1 MTVLVKTE
9 SSVKKLVWVP
19 DGYIN
24 RRPPT
29 TGGESVW
36 GKWDFSHNPDQSSHD
51 SIQSKR
57 SSPYSG
63 GRRPNR
69 PSNGGDNDPHIDIVY
84 IEGYYIIIS
93 ITGPVVVG

>member
-29 TGGESVW
+29 TGGELVW
-36 GKWDFSHNPDQSSHD
+36 DKLDFSHNQD
-51 SIQSKR
+51 QSKR
-57 SSPYSG
+57 SSSYSG
-63 GRRPNR
+63 GRRPRR
-69 PSNGGDNDPHIDIVY
+69 PGNGGDNDPYIDIIT
-84 IEGYYIIIS
+84 IEGHHIIIS

>member
-9 SSVKKLVWVP
+9 SPVKKLVWVP

-24 RRPPT
+24 RRPPAVS
-29 TGGESVW
+29 GG
-36 GKWDFSHNPDQSSHD
+36 PDSN
-51 SIQSKR
+51 QSKR

-63 GRRPNR
+63 GRRPSR

-84 IEGYYIIIS
+84 IEGHYIIIS

>member
-63 GRRPNR
+63 RRPNR
-69 PSNGGDNDPHIDIVY
+69 PSNGGGDNDPYIDIVY
-84 IEGYYIIIS
+84 IDGYYIIIS